1 MPKVEDIL
9 KLIDAGYT
17 KEEINTLLGESPAAE
32 TVVTPAEETAP
43 APEQP
48 AENVQT
54 APSEEN
60 SEVMNRLALEV
71 AELCKQIQKKNLSE
85 TFTETPKQ
93 DRSQQILA
101 SLINPKEDTK

>member
-9 KLIDAGYT
+9 KLVDAGFN
-17 KEEINTLLGESPAAE
+17 KEEINKLLGESPAAE
-32 TVVTPAEETAP
+32 TVVTPAEETP

-71 AELCKQIQKKNLSE
+71 AELRKQIQKKNLSE

-101 SLINPKEDTK
+101 SLINPKEDKK

>member
-9 KLIDAGYT
+9 KLVDAGFN
-17 KEEINTLLGESPAAE
+17 KEEINKLLGESLAAE
-32 TVVTPAEETAP
+32 TVVTPAEETP

-71 AELCKQIQKKNLSE
+71 AELRKQIQKKNLSE

-101 SLINPKEDTK
+101 SLINPKEDKK